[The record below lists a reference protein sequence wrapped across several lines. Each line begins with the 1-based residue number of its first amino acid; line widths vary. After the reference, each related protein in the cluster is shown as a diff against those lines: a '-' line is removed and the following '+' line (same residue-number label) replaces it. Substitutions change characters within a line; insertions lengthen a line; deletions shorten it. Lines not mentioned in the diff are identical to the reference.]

1 MIVKQATETKP
12 TMTCPACQGTCKRFA
27 VNRNG
32 SLRFRCVDCKRTFTE
47 EQAKP
52 FGKMTTP
59 IDKALVALG
68 MLLEGASVR
77 STERLTGLHRDTI
90 LRLLVAAGEKCEKLM
105 GRLLVNIPVKD
116 LQCDEIWSYVSKK
129 EAHKLPAE
137 KDNDG
142 IGDAY
147 CYVAIE
153 RHHKLVINFTLGRR
167 NQQTT
172 DTFIEGVRH
181 ATIPGERFQIT
192 TDGFQPYVSAITTTL
207 SDRCDYAMHI
217 KVYGTNPD
225 DERRYSPAEVISS
238 EKVPVMGNP
247 EESKICTSHVERQNL
262 TMRMQIR
269 RLTRLTNGFSKKLE
283 NHRAAVALHF
293 GFYNFCQLH
302 GSLRVTPAME
312 AGITNHVWN
321 VQELIG

>member
-1 MIVKQATETKP
+1 M
-12 TMTCPACQGTCKRFA
+12 
-27 VNRNG
+27 
-32 SLRFRCVDCKRTFTE
+32 
-47 EQAKP
+47 EQPKP

-59 IDKALVALG
+59 VEEALTALG

-77 STERLTGLHRDTI
+77 STERLTGLHRDSI

-137 KDNDG
+137 KENEG

-153 RHHKLVINFTLGRR
+153 RHHKLVINFTVGRR
-167 NQQTT
+167 NQPTT

-181 ATIPGERFQIT
+181 ATIPGQRFQIT
-192 TDGFQPYVSAITTTL
+192 TDGFQPYISAITTTL
-207 SDRCDYAMHI
+207 SDRCDYAQHI
-217 KVYGTNPD
+217 KVYGQPED
-225 DERRYSPAEVISS
+225 GERRYSPAEVISS

-247 EESKICTSHVERQNL
+247 EKSRICTSHVERQNL
-262 TMRMQIR
+262 TYADADPAVHSADKCLLKEVGEPLGCAVPVLRLLQFLPRASDLARYACDGSGAGNSDLESGRFAFNVTLGHYPGSAQEPDHER
-269 RLTRLTNGFSKKLE
+269 RWS
-283 NHRAAVALHF
+283 ALPH
-293 GFYNFCQLH
+293 QSDHTLDA
-302 GSLRVTPAME
+302 RTV
-312 AGITNHVWN
+312 
-321 VQELIG
+321 